1 MKRIWILDLLA
12 AALFYP
18 VFLPMLLGAFQRF
31 EPDDIYFDDRYIV
44 IDPLLFSP
52 VVLSFAIAALWSGLR
67 PDQAFRAQVV
77 PAVTS
82 SVLVALLIYL
92 ARQTSSSMP

>member
-18 VFLPMLLGAFQRF
+18 VALPLLLGAFRLF
-31 EPDDIYFDDRYIV
+31 EPDDIYMNDRYFV

-52 VVLSFAIAALWSGLR
+52 VVLSFAIAALWSGIR
-67 PDQAFRAQVV
+67 PDQAVRAQVV
-77 PAVTS
+77 PAITS
-82 SVLVALLIYL
+82 SFLVALLIYL
-92 ARQTSSSMP
+92 ARQTSSSLP